1 MTLNP
6 PFKSWIL
13 SLIIVPFLQLG
24 SFSVIQTYALN
35 DYTLTFETNGGN
47 SIEPITGKFGIPLDY
62 ETTKEGHTFDRWYRN
77 EDLSRSFGSLTHMPA
92 ENLTLYAK
100 WNVNQY
106 TITFVTNGGTSIP
119 SISLAYGTSMS
130 IIQTPTKSSY
140 EFEGW
145 YLDEGLTNEFVWT
158 TMPAENLT
166 LYAKWVN
173 LTFISVSA
181 GSSHSLAVTTQGRV
195 YAWGYNGSGQLGDGT
210 ANSRTTPT
218 LINVPN
224 LQSGETIAQVTAG
237 SYHSLAVTTQGR
249 VYAWGLN
256 GSGQLGNGTTTSHNT
271 PTLIHVPN
279 LQSGETIAQVTAG
292 DSHSLAV
299 TSQGRVYAWGWNGS
313 GQLGDGTNTN
323 RNTPTLINVPNLQS
337 GETIAQVTA
346 GYFHSL
352 AVTTQG
358 RVYAWGL
365 NGSGQLGD
373 GTSNNRSTPTLIN
386 VPSLQS
392 GETIAQVTAGY
403 YHSLAVT
410 TQGRVYAWGYNG
422 SGRLG
427 DGTNTNRNTPTLINV
442 PNLQSGETIAQVTA
456 GDSHSLAVT
465 TQGRVY
471 AWGYNGSGRLGDGTN
486 TNRNTPTL
494 INVPNLQSGESMAH
508 ISAGSSHSLAVTT
521 QGRVYAW
528 GLNVSG
534 RLGDGTNTN
543 RNTPTLINVP
553 NLQSGETIA
562 QVTAGYSHSLAVTTQ
577 GRVYA
582 WGYNVYGQL
591 GNGTNTN
598 RNTPTLILYS

>member
-1 MTLNP
+1 
-6 PFKSWIL
+6 
-13 SLIIVPFLQLG
+13 
-24 SFSVIQTYALN
+24 VIQTYALN

-47 SIEPITGKFGIPLDY
+47 SIEPITGKFGIPIDY

-145 YLDEGLTNEFVWT
+145 YLDEGLTNKFVWT

-181 GSSHSLAVTTQGRV
+181 GSVHSLAVTSQGRVYAWGSNGSGQLGDGTTTSRNTPRLINVPNLQSGESMAHISAGSSHSLAVTTQGRVYAWGANGLGQLGDGTYNDRLTPTLINVPSLQSGETIAQVTAGYYHTLAVTTQGRVYAWGSNGSGRLGDGTTTSRNTPTLINVPNLQSGETIAQVTAGSVHSLAVTTQGRV

-210 ANSRTTPT
+210 YNDR
-218 LINVPN
+218 L
-224 LQSGETIAQVTAG
+224 
-237 SYHSLAVTTQGR
+237 
-249 VYAWGLN
+249 
-256 GSGQLGNGTTTSHNT
+256 T

-292 DSHSLAV
+292 SS
-299 TSQGRVYAWGWNGS
+299 
-313 GQLGDGTNTN
+313 
-323 RNTPTLINVPNLQS
+323 
-337 GETIAQVTA
+337 
-346 GYFHSL
+346 HSL

-358 RVYAWGL
+358 RVYAWGS
-365 NGSGQLGD
+365 NWAGQLGD
-373 GTSNNRSTPTLIN
+373 GTYNNRS
-386 VPSLQS
+386 
-392 GETIAQVTAGY
+392 
-403 YHSLAVT
+403 
-410 TQGRVYAWGYNG
+410 
-422 SGRLG
+422 
-427 DGTNTNRNTPTLINV
+427 TPTLINV

-471 AWGYNGSGRLGDGTN
+471 AWGSNGSGQLGDGTR
-486 TNRNTPTL
+486 TDRYTPTL
-494 INVPNLQSGESMAH
+494 IPF
-508 ISAGSSHSLAVTT
+508 IS
-521 QGRVYAW
+521 
-528 GLNVSG
+528 
-534 RLGDGTNTN
+534 
-543 RNTPTLINVP
+543 
-553 NLQSGETIA
+553 
-562 QVTAGYSHSLAVTTQ
+562 
-577 GRVYA
+577 
-582 WGYNVYGQL
+582 
-591 GNGTNTN
+591 
-598 RNTPTLILYS
+598 